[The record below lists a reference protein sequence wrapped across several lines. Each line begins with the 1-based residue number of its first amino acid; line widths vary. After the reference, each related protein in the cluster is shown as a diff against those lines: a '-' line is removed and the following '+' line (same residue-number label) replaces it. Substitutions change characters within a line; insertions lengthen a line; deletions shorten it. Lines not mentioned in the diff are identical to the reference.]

1 MRKKRK
7 KRIHK
12 KNFLKRKNTSSG
24 IIPVLFI
31 VALLALFSESVK
43 TIPAGA
49 FSEKLIQ
56 KPFEI
61 PKLNSEIIEEKIIN
75 KSFLISK
82 NSDYK
87 NTKDKDDK
95 VIIDKTNIITKTLGI
110 IAKAPEVIIQET
122 DTKIFK
128 EEKIKD
134 LTVDMPK
141 IEKTIKIAEDTE
153 NKLKEILENIS
164 EEEGTGTSI
173 NNKNITY
180 MQILQNP
187 NDLDLN
193 LKYAQQQGKMGNYKQ
208 TISTLERLSMIY
220 PDNTEIKL
228 YLLSVLVQADA
239 PEKAKTIM

>member
-61 PKLNSEIIEEKIIN
+61 PKLNSEIIEKKIIN

-87 NTKDKDDK
+87 SIEDEDK
-95 VIIDKTNIITKTLGI
+95 VIISKTNIIATQIEKF
-110 IAKAPEVIIQET
+110 VI
-122 DTKIFK
+122 KIFNLLLEDKK
-128 EEKIKD
+128 EGKINK
-134 LTVDMPK
+134 
-141 IEKTIKIAEDTE
+141 KTP
-153 NKLKEILENIS
+153 NK
-164 EEEGTGTSI
+164 
-173 NNKNITY
+173 
-180 MQILQNP
+180 
-187 NDLDLN
+187 
-193 LKYAQQQGKMGNYKQ
+193 
-208 TISTLERLSMIY
+208 
-220 PDNTEIKL
+220 
-228 YLLSVLVQADA
+228 
-239 PEKAKTIM
+239 